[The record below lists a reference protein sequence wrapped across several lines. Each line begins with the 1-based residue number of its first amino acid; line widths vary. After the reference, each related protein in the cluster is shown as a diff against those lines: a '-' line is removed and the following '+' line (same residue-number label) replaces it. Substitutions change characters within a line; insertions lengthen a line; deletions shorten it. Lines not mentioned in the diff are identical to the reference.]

1 MTPTELSCCTSEPKC
16 PYCTIAAKTLAD
28 TSNLI
33 LGKVESGTALA
44 FARRHLGA
52 CLDAWWGADGSIT
65 VVLPGVI
72 DSIQV
77 VIQVGQ

>member
-1 MTPTELSCCTSEPKC
+1 MV
-16 PYCTIAAKTLAD
+16 
-28 TSNLI
+28 

-77 VIQVGQ
+77 IIQVGQ